1 MSSSKFTDWKI
12 AVVYVAILVMILMVP
27 AIAATV
33 DNIGD
38 TDIKSDA
45 RPKIN
50 HSQGTST
57 ETIDSEKHVHKP
69 PSKDDESK
77 NQDLKEK
84 TGKDDQGKK
93 NDDKEFPL
101 QQKHLWLICLSGMFG
116 GLLFGIRDKKLVIPH
131 RKSENIYEPLDC

>member
-12 AVVYVAILVMILMVP
+12 AVVYAAILVMILMVP

-50 HSQGTST
+50 HPQGTST
-57 ETIDSEKHVHKP
+57 EIIDSEKHVHKP
-69 PSKDDESK
+69 PSKDDESR

-84 TGKDDQGKK
+84 TGKDDQGKEESGEPG
-93 NDDKEFPL
+93 DVFYIPSSE
-101 QQKHLWLICLSGMFG
+101 KHAILNAGNEDFVFLCI
-116 GLLFGIRDKKLVIPH
+116 IPYLN
-131 RKSENIYEPLDC
+131 K

>member
-12 AVVYVAILVMILMVP
+12 AVVYAAILVMILMVP

-50 HSQGTST
+50 HPQGTST
-57 ETIDSEKHVHKP
+57 EIIDSEKHVHKP
-69 PSKDDESK
+69 PSKDDESR

-84 TGKDDQGKK
+84 TGKDDQGKEESGEPG
-93 NDDKEFPL
+93 DVFYIPSAE
-101 QQKHLWLICLSGMFG
+101 KHAILNAGNEDFVFLCI
-116 GLLFGIRDKKLVIPH
+116 IPYLN
-131 RKSENIYEPLDC
+131 K